1 LVSLKL
7 QDRLKYE
14 KNFIESNPI
23 LLSPSEGEINK
34 SDLLY
39 KFIERYDK
47 FSVIIYNE
55 VFKNPNALYKV
66 CDIIDKSKKEVLIST
81 STTTE
86 NYLFMHPLSNLYF
99 WQGSKHKSKI
109 NWDCENINWFDKSLY
124 TNFTKSVK
132 GIISVRKN
140 NYIRTRIFNKI
151 KDFEGIC
158 RYANWVHCE
167 LLETEE
173 VLKLVNNFPT
183 ITELISEYLKSYVS
197 FVIETYQENEIQNQ
211 LSDKTLFAFL
221 SKTMPIV
228 YGGKNYIKELKKMGF
243 YVWNDEFGYGEGDN
257 YHSSLP
263 IKINNFSNCID
274 NYNRYSLDDISL
286 LYKLNKEKI
295 EKNFEIAKIV
305 LENRDWWEKNVK
317 ELKDF

>member
-274 NYNRYSLDDISL
+274 NYNKYSLDDISL

-317 ELKDF
+317 ELEDF

>member
-1 LVSLKL
+1 LTL

-14 KNFIESNPI
+14 KNFIETNPI
-23 LLSPSEGEINK
+23 LCSPSESEINK
-34 SDLLY
+34 SGLLD

-47 FSVIIYNE
+47 FSIVIYNE
-55 VFKNPNALYKV
+55 VFKNTNALYQI
-66 CDIIDKSKKEVLIST
+66 CDIIDESKKEVLISS

-109 NWDCENINWFDKSLY
+109 NWDSENINWFDKSLY
-124 TNFTKSVK
+124 TNFSKSVK
-132 GIISVRKN
+132 GIISVRKSN
-140 NYIRTRIFNKI
+140 EIRTRIFSKI
-151 KDFEGIC
+151 KEFEGVC
-158 RYANWVHCE
+158 RYANWVHSE
-167 LLETEE
+167 IEETEE
-173 VLKLVNNFPT
+173 VLQLVNNFPT

-197 FVIETYQENEIQNQ
+197 FVVETYQESEIQNQ

-221 SKTMPIV
+221 TKTMPIV

-243 YVWNDEFGYGEGDN
+243 YVWNDEFGYGDGDN

-263 IKINNFSNCID
+263 IKINKFSNCID
-274 NYNRYSLDDISL
+274 YYNRYSIDDISL
-286 LYKLNKEKI
+286 LYDLNKEKI

-305 LENRDWWEKNVK
+305 LENRDWWETNIK
-317 ELKDF
+317 EAENFL

>member
-1 LVSLKL
+1 LTL

-14 KNFIESNPI
+14 KNFIKNNPI
-23 LLSPSEGEINK
+23 LCSPSESEINK
-34 SDLLY
+34 SDLLF

-47 FSVIIYNE
+47 FSVVIYNE
-55 VFKNPNALYKV
+55 VFKNPSALNKI
-66 CDIIDKSKKEVLIST
+66 CDIIEKSKKEVLIST

-109 NWDCENINWFDKSLY
+109 NWDSENINWFDKSLY
-124 TNFTKSVK
+124 TNFSKSIK
-132 GIISVRKN
+132 GIISVRKGN
-140 NYIRTRIFNKI
+140 DIRTRIFDKI
-151 KDFEGIC
+151 KDFEGVC
-158 RYANWVHCE
+158 RYANWVHSE
-167 LLETEE
+167 IDETEQ

-197 FVIETYQENEIQNQ
+197 FVVETYQENEIQNQ

-228 YGGKNYIKELKKMGF
+228 YGGKNYVKELKKMGF
-243 YVWNDEFGYGEGDN
+243 YVWNDEFGYGDGDD

-274 NYNRYSLDDISL
+274 TYNEYSLSDISL
-286 LYKLNKEKI
+286 LYKANEEKI

-305 LENRDWWEKNVK
+305 LEKRDWWENNIK
-317 ELKDF
+317 ELENFL